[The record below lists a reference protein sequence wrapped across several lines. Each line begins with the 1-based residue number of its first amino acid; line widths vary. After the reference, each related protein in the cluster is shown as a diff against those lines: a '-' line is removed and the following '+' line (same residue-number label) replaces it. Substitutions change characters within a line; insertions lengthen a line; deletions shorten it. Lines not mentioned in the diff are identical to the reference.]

1 MRDNADREP
10 QRVTIRLPDPDDPV
24 ARVTETDAAQYA
36 IRYPYMLVR
45 GPLFGVAEQR
55 PGEAPRWR
63 LCSDMDSGM
72 PQDARDSLNSQ
83 LWFTARDKAGDREH
97 RRRLL
102 AAVAV
107 LEREPV
113 DEVRVGEVRHRIVR
127 ADEFTRTDG
136 RRPEPPR
143 PTDPDSDGWD
153 RADAAP
159 SRTRGFVIDAG
170 AATGPA
176 EGLLRMA
183 LRDFAYTSPR
193 LPRQVRGDSEA
204 AVVSHPDVVML
215 PPAFRVLEQ
224 QEDAWEMLG
233 CQHSTPQQARQQLA
247 DFLTNRHGFPP
258 PMGPP
263 EQDAAACRRAAD
275 DFRRRRRGDELEVCG
290 RRFVIVRVER
300 TMRIGADGPETPRS
314 SDVDEYGPSKIHPT
328 MDADGTIT
336 YD

>member
-1 MRDNADREP
+1 MPDNAEREP

-36 IRYPYMLVR
+36 MRYPYMVVR

-55 PGEAPRWR
+55 PGDAPRWR
-63 LCSDMDSGM
+63 LCSDMDAGM
-72 PQDARDSLNSQ
+72 PQDARDALNSQ
-83 LWFTARDKAGDREH
+83 LWFTARDKVRDREQ

-113 DEVRVGEVRHRIVR
+113 DEVTVGDVRHRIVR

-143 PTDPDSDGWD
+143 PTDPDSDGWED
-153 RADAAP
+153 QDVP
-159 SRTRGFVIDAG
+159 SRTEGFVIDPD

-176 EGLLRMA
+176 EALLRMA
-183 LRDFAYTSPR
+183 LKEYAYSSPR
-193 LPRQVRGDSEA
+193 FPRQVLEDSAA

-224 QEDAWEMLG
+224 HEKSWEMVG
-233 CQHSTPQQARQQLA
+233 CQHATPQQARRLLA
-247 DFLTNRHGFPP
+247 DFLTNEHGFPP
-258 PMGPP
+258 PIGPP
-263 EQDAAACRRAAD
+263 KADAAACRRAAD
-275 DFRRRRRGDELEVCG
+275 AYRRRRRGNEVEVCG
-290 RRFVIVRVER
+290 RKFVIVRVER
-300 TMRIGADGPETPRS
+300 TMRIGADGPETPRP
-314 SDVDEYGPSKIHPT
+314 SDVDDYGPSQIHPA
-328 MDADGTIT
+328 MDADGTVT
-336 YD
+336 PN